1 MIYLDCTSYKLSL
14 GCDKKSGKNNEE
26 ETALSIGSLTVA
38 PRKSLVGH
46 VEDELRSAL
55 IEGRLEPG
63 TRLVTKELADT
74 LGMSITPV
82 REALVRFAA
91 SGVLTAEPAQSF
103 RVPVMS
109 ADRYSE
115 IAEIRK
121 AVEGLAAAK
130 AAVRITAGEIEEME
144 RLLTRYMAAKAAGD
158 PHAALK
164 INKEFRFVLYAAAG
178 MPTLLG
184 VIETLWLKTG
194 PGFNYL
200 YPEARRAV
208 NEHHNYDDL
217 LAALR
222 SRSPEGARAAIERA
236 IEDGAKRVLE
246 AIALRRGSSNAA

>member
-1 MIYLDCTSYKLSL
+1 M
-14 GCDKKSGKNNEE
+14 
-26 ETALSIGSLTVA
+26 SISSFAAA
-38 PRKSLVGH
+38 PRKSLVGY

-63 TRLVTKELADT
+63 TRLVTKELADA

-91 SGVLTAEPAQSF
+91 SGILTAEPAQSF
-103 RVPVMS
+103 RVPAVS
-109 ADRYSE
+109 AAQYGE
-115 IAEIRK
+115 IAEVRK

-130 AAVRITAGEIEEME
+130 AAVRITAAEIAEME
-144 RLLTRYMAAKAAGD
+144 QLLARYMTAKTTGE

-164 INKEFRFVLYAAAG
+164 INKEFRFVLYAAAD

-200 YPEARRAV
+200 YPESRRSV

-222 SRSPEGARAAIERA
+222 SRSPERARAAIQHA
-236 IEDGAKRVLE
+236 IDDGAKRVLE
-246 AIALRRGSSNAA
+246 AITLRTGSSSAA